1 MDKDINKS
9 TFYQLFKAIK
19 NEKFLNHA
27 KTLEFDEYSKK
38 LTAVKLIQ
46 MIAYAQLEQLKGLR
60 HISNS
65 LHHQNFSKAV
75 GVSSI
80 SASQL
85 SRKLRD
91 LPTELTQSLFTDVI
105 QQFGSEIGYK
115 SIRQGLGRIYLIDSS
130 TISLCLSRYQWAEF
144 RKTKSGV
151 KLHLRIQLFEQGVLP
166 DAAIITPAKPADK
179 TQMDALVV
187 EKDALNV
194 FDRGYLDYKK
204 FNNYCDNGTRFVS
217 RLKSNAII
225 ELLEEFPVDQDSLI
239 KKDQKVILGKDGAT
253 KMKHPLRLIE
263 TVDTE
268 GKPVIIITN
277 DFKLSAEEISDIYR
291 YRWQIELFFK
301 WIKQHFCVK
310 HFYGLSQQAV
320 ENQLL
325 IALITYSLMM
335 LLKMK
340 AGYNGT
346 LLEIK
351 MLLRTCLYEPFADFV
366 QKLHHKPS
374 RRTKGRRR
382 VDHERIFNATVEQFL
397 EGQTDHLDDLI
408 YDPIIA

>member
-9 TFYQLFKAIK
+9 TFNQLFLAI
-19 NEKFLNHA
+19 NSEKFLNHPM
-27 KTLEFDEYSKK
+27 TLEFDAYAKK
-38 LTAVKLIQ
+38 LTAINLIQ
-46 MIAYAQLEQLKGLR
+46 MIAYAQMEQHKGLR

-65 LHHQNFSKAV
+65 LNDQNFSKAV
-75 GVSSI
+75 GISSI

-85 SRKLRD
+85 SRRLRE
-91 LPTELTQSLFTDVI
+91 LPTELTQSLFTDII

-130 TISLCLSRYQWAEF
+130 TISLCLSRYKWAEF

-166 DAAIITPAKPADK
+166 DSAVITPAKPADK

-204 FNNYCDNGTRFVS
+204 FDNYCENGTRFVS

-225 ELLEEFPVDQDSLI
+225 ESLEEFPVDQDSLI
-239 KKDQKVILGKDGAT
+239 KKDQKVILGKDGTT
-253 KMKHPLRLIE
+253 KMKHPLRMIE
-263 TVDTE
+263 TEDTQ
-268 GKPVIIITN
+268 GQPIIIITN
-277 DFKLSAEEISDIYR
+277 DFGLSTEEISDIYR

-301 WIKQHFCVK
+301 WIKQHLCVK
-310 HFYGLSQQAV
+310 HFYGLSRQAV

-325 IALITYSLMM
+325 IALITYCLMM

-340 AGYNGT
+340 SGHEGS

-351 MLLRTCLYEPFADFV
+351 MLLHTCLYEPFTTFV
-366 QKLHHKPS
+366 QKLHQKSGRH
-374 RRTKGRRR
+374 TKGRRC
-382 VDHERIFNATVEQFL
+382 VDHERIFKATVEQYDNR
-397 EGQTDHLDDLI
+397 QTSHLNDLT
-408 YDPIIA
+408 YDPVIA